1 MWIMRKP
8 LESVKLK
15 SVSETNDGGV
25 LMTDVIS
32 IAGCNIYNLAIISR
46 PVEILKNNL

>member
-1 MWIMRKP
+1 MRKP

-15 SVSETNDGGV
+15 SVSETDDGGV
-25 LMTDVIS
+25 LMTDAIS
-32 IAGCNIYNLAIISR
+32 IGGCNICNLAIISR